1 MENSKVINDP
11 IVEQFNQIQA
21 SKNDNKEVKTVKY
34 DKKNYLDVKLPD
46 GVNEKTLTIRLIS
59 LSPDT
64 ETPFGEVYMHYLAS
78 AKRSYVCTKKT
89 KKLPEGTNLD
99 CPFCDMVEEAKLKQ
113 KGASDAVWEKLK
125 KIVVANMPQLNF
137 VGRVVDRD
145 DEGFGT
151 KFWKFNQANYES
163 IIDIYKNFK
172 KHGIDI
178 FDEQNG
184 RDLLITIKRK
194 DGKCKITNISAD
206 VVSSPIAKTEEQILK
221 FKNDPKKWND
231 VYVVKPYEYLS
242 LIIGGKT
249 PWFDKPNN
257 MWVDKAEFEQAK
269 NKEENEVYET
279 SEEIEENGDAADD
292 LPF

>member
-1 MENSKVINDP
+1 MENSKVIDP
-11 IVEQFNQIQA
+11 IVEQFNSIQA
-21 SKNDNKEVKTVKY
+21 SKNSNKEVKTVKY

-46 GVNEKTLTIRLIS
+46 GVNEKTLTVRLIS
-59 LSPDT
+59 LAPET
-64 ETPFGEVYMHYLAS
+64 ETPFREVYMHYLPS

-89 KKLPEGTNLD
+89 KKLPEGTNLE
-99 CPFCDMVEEAKLKQ
+99 CPFCDLEQEARTAQ
-113 KGASDAVWEKLK
+113 KGASDILWEKYK
-125 KIVVANMPQLNF
+125 KVVVANMAQLNF

-163 IIDIYKNFK
+163 IIDIYKNFM
-172 KHGIDI
+172 KHQINI

-194 DGKCKITNISAD
+194 EGKCKITNISAD
-206 VVSSPIAKTEEQILK
+206 VVSSPIAKTEEEILK

-242 LIIGGKT
+242 LIIDNKT
-249 PWFDKPNN
+249 PWFDNVNKK
-257 MWVDKAEFEQAK
+257 WVDKAEFEQAK
-269 NKEENEVYET
+269 KQAEDEVYET
-279 SEEIEENGDAADD
+279 SEEIEETGDDADD